1 MMPSDAP
8 HLFLAP
14 LLIPLG
20 LLGLFCFL
28 IHLGIRKDR
37 DGLVIGSG
45 IALIVIGAPIAYFSP
60 FLLAFFLE
68 QKFLFTNWYI
78 VMGIVWSFLAF
89 SGLKYSD
96 EPKGKAML
104 VFAILWT
111 FLIPIPLIIVWEWS
125 TAGAYLTVFGLT
137 ALGYMILGILLK
149 SVKAA
154 QERKEALHKRLQEE
168 FDTREKPPWER

>member
-1 MMPSDAP
+1 MIPSDAP

-14 LLIPLG
+14 LLIPLI
-20 LLGLFCFL
+20 LLAFFCFL

-68 QKFLFTNWYI
+68 QEFLFTSWYL
-78 VMGIVWSFLAF
+78 VMGIVWLFLAF
-89 SGLKYSD
+89 FGLKHWD
-96 EPKGKAML
+96 EPKGKALL

-111 FLIPIPLIIVWEWS
+111 FGLPIPLIVVWEWS

-137 ALGYMILGILLK
+137 ALGYIILGILVK
-149 SVKAA
+149 SVTAA
-154 QERKEALHKRLQEE
+154 KRRKETLYKRLQEE
-168 FDTREKPPWER
+168 VDTREKPPWER